1 MSQKLK
7 AYCLPA
13 EEGLLVFNKVKES
26 VEMSVGKHFREDRP
40 GWPTGV
46 THGTDD

>member
-13 EEGLLVFNKVKES
+13 EEGLLAFNNVKVS
-26 VEMSVGKHFREDRP
+26 VEMSIGKHCSEDHP